1 VTLKECKEDDRLQR
15 FLYTSGNASNMTKDP
30 TDTHE
35 AVNNNNNFY
44 LSVFDESP
52 RGVEPK
58 VNSRSYSGTESSS
71 MVALSLA
78 WLSTQNDLSG

>member
-1 VTLKECKEDDRLQR
+1 
-15 FLYTSGNASNMTKDP
+15 MTKDSK
-30 TDTHE
+30 DIDE
-35 AVNNNNNFY
+35 AVNASNNFY

-58 VNSRSYSGTESSS
+58 INSRSYSGTDSSS